1 MSFILLI
8 WFYTGINT
16 FELWTQYFSIN
27 MSKISMT
34 FLNSFN
40 ALHKDTKGLR
50 FCFLSWGM
58 GGFCPFVF
66 SVLPS
71 STSTRFYIC
80 SGGHPCRS
88 AWGTSKAKGSC
99 HRWPHSRPPFR
110 SHLPQKGSG
119 GWGGPSGVRLAAAWL
134 DPPASFC
141 GTTWVHPPDSMPIG
155 EAAKG
160 GWDLPVLSWGFP
172 AALSHSSP
180 VCQQPFVRPQ
190 PTPTTLLS
198 NGDELHM
205 FLGIH
210 IASPITHPRCHG
222 SVTIQSVT

>member
-1 MSFILLI
+1 MQTFPNHLVPSMATIASESFDAFFILLI
-8 WFYTGINT
+8 WSYSGINT

-58 GGFCPFVF
+58 GEFCPFVF

-80 SGGHPCRS
+80 SVGHPCRS

-110 SHLPQKGSG
+110 SHLTWKGSG
-119 GWGGPSGVRLAAAWL
+119 YWVGRTIRGEACSCLGGPSCFLLWYHLG
-134 DPPASFC
+134 PPTRFHAN
-141 GTTWVHPPDSMPIG
+141 W
-155 EAAKG
+155 
-160 GWDLPVLSWGFP
+160 
-172 AALSHSSP
+172 
-180 VCQQPFVRPQ
+180 
-190 PTPTTLLS
+190 
-198 NGDELHM
+198 
-205 FLGIH
+205 
-210 IASPITHPRCHG
+210 
-222 SVTIQSVT
+222 